1 MSEPH
6 LQPELLPERTPADL
20 MTPDE
25 VTSLAVV
32 SSIFLAVWEILN
44 GHWQGAVLGML
55 ACLSVVYLTREVGA
69 VFSIILAL
77 PVVFEERWNPR
88 AEKDMVRAVLAA
100 GIIAPSVANLLL
112 N

>member
-1 MSEPH
+1 MTANEVAS
-6 LQPELLPERTPADL
+6 LAIVSSLFLAMWELLK
-20 MTPDE
+20 
-25 VTSLAVV
+25 
-32 SSIFLAVWEILN
+32 
-44 GHWQGAVLGML
+44 GHWQGTVLGIL
-55 ACLSVVYLTREVGA
+55 ACLSVAYLTREVGA

-100 GIIAPSVANLLL
+100 GIIAPSFTNLLL